1 MNNVPTQCQQDRI
14 NMIETRRNI
23 HMANY
28 IVQRERERE
37 RERKREREGEIQCFL
52 SLHLYKKRQTNFNN
66 NHFQKNQKKKYI
78 IKINHEKSK

>member
-37 RERKREREGEIQCFL
+37 REGEREIHIVFFPYTCT
-52 SLHLYKKRQTNFNN
+52 KKDKSVSIIIFKEKI
-66 NHFQKNQKKKYI
+66 FFKK
-78 IKINHEKSK
+78 

>member
-37 RERKREREGEIQCFL
+37 REREFCCESKV
-52 SLHLYKKRQTNFNN
+52 LYFVV
-66 NHFQKNQKKKYI
+66 HYLLCM
-78 IKINHEKSK
+78 S